1 MFQLLPPPK
10 KKRTRIKKNLNYYNV
25 RRMSSKYPFTKWYLF
40 CHSDCYVVSELIHVS
55 GIDVEE
61 IHTEIIFKSFYT
73 KIGFKPV
80 IDF

>member
-1 MFQLLPPPK
+1 
-10 KKRTRIKKNLNYYNV
+10 
-25 RRMSSKYPFTKWYLF
+25 MSSKYPFTKWYLF